1 MLHAQLRGKRL
12 AQGRLALA
20 VQAPHAAQVAR
31 ELTAVH
37 EVRHGQLLQAVAAAQ
52 HLLHG
57 GCRAGGQGLRQHHKA
72 QAQCREHGL
81 AEGAHIEHGRV
92 RHLAL
97 HGGDGRALVA
107 EFAVVVV
114 FDDPRARAA
123 LQQVQP
129 ARHRQHGARG
139 ILVRGRD
146 LDQPW
151 RMAVPQAG
159 AMAAPSASTRSV
171 LTHRSPRKGRL
182 GAPVAGLLQP
192 GMVARVG
199 EQLHAQVQRTLG
211 AFGDDDARGIAAHA
225 ARDAQVLRNGLAQRR
240 LARRIAIVQRGAGGK
255 AQCAVLRT
263 APGGQGNLSR
273 AGVPGVRGRLR
284 SMAWRV
290 GAMRSRRRA
299 VWGAQ
304 GRGGGLG
311 GCRGMGGHS
320 RHARALPVGD
330 HIAFG
335 RQLLVGD
342 EHGVARDSQI
352 LRQRARGR
360 QAVTGR

>member
-1 MLHAQLRGKRL
+1 
-12 AQGRLALA
+12 
-20 VQAPHAAQVAR
+20 
-31 ELTAVH
+31 
-37 EVRHGQLLQAVAAAQ
+37 
-52 HLLHG
+52 
-57 GCRAGGQGLRQHHKA
+57 RAGGQGLRQHHKA

-123 LQQVQP
+123 RALQQVQP

-159 AMAAPSASTRSV
+159 GDGCAIGIHAQCADAQV
-171 LTHRSPRKGRL
+171 SPRKGRL

-263 APGGQGNLSR
+263 APGGQGKPVQGGR
-273 AGVPGVRGRLR
+273 ARCQGQAAVDGMARGRD
-284 SMAWRV
+284 AVQAPGRV
-290 GAMRSRRRA
+290 GCA
-299 VWGAQ
+299 G

-342 EHGVARDSQI
+342 EYGVARDSQI